1 VVDLDLA
8 ARVDDAILCAAD
20 KLRRIREQTLRASI
34 RDCRATYADMAE
46 VDPDAI
52 WKLRIDRADALL
64 FREDEELRKMAR
76 TALERER

>member
-1 VVDLDLA
+1 VAELDLNT
-8 ARVDDAILCAAD
+8 RLDDSILCAAFR
-20 KLRRIREQTLRASI
+20 LARIRQQTLRASI
-34 RDCRATYADMAE
+34 RDCRHTYADMAV
-46 VDPDAI
+46 VDGDAI

>member
-1 VVDLDLA
+1 VADLDLA
-8 ARVDDAILCAAD
+8 ARVDNAILAAAFR
-20 KLRRIREQTLRASI
+20 LGREREQTLRASI
-34 RDCRATYADMAE
+34 RDCRQTYVDMAE